1 MSSDPVARRNLIQN
15 ATAIIRA
22 TRGRGLVISSEARD
36 ALGCRGPADVVN
48 LACIWGVGSE
58 VGHEAVSKEARR
70 CVGAAR
76 LKRSS
81 YRGAVDVVYG
91 GAKPEKSEKRK
102 KDQGQQMGG
111 NKRKAEDDDGGG
123 DGTGAAAPPL
133 SNRQRK
139 KLAHEARMKA
149 AAEAK
154 AKDADV
160 NGNGEGMDGVV
171 LNKPLSTEVRKES
184 DKSSTRS

>member
-1 MSSDPVARRNLIQN
+1 MSSDSVARRNLIQN

-48 LACIWGVGSE
+48 LACIWGLGSE

-91 GAKPEKSEKRK
+91 GVKPEKSEKGR
-102 KDQGQQMGG
+102 KDQGQQKGE
-111 NKRKAEDDDGGG
+111 NKRKAEDDDSGGA
-123 DGTGAAAPPL
+123 GTPPL

-154 AKDADV
+154 AKVAEV
-160 NGNGEGMDGVV
+160 NSNKGEQIDGVV
-171 LNKPLSTEVRKES
+171 SNNPVFAKAQK
-184 DKSSTRS
+184 

>member
-36 ALGCRGPADVVN
+36 ALGCRGPADIVN
-48 LACIWGVGSE
+48 LACIWGLGSE

-91 GAKPEKSEKRK
+91 GVKPEKAEKGRK
-102 KDQGQQMGG
+102 EQGQQMGG
-111 NKRKAEDDDGGG
+111 NKRKAEDDDGG
-123 DGTGAAAPPL
+123 DTAARQL

-154 AKDADV
+154 AKDAEV
-160 NGNGEGMDGVV
+160 NNNGEGMDGVV
-171 LNKPLSTEVRKES
+171 PNKSASTEARKTE
-184 DKSSTRS
+184 

>member
-1 MSSDPVARRNLIQN
+1 
-15 ATAIIRA
+15 
-22 TRGRGLVISSEARD
+22 LVISSEARD

-91 GAKPEKSEKRK
+91 GVKPEKSEKGR

-111 NKRKAEDDDGGG
+111 NKRKAEDDAG
-123 DGTGAAAPPL
+123 DGSAAASPL

-154 AKDADV
+154 AKDAEV
-160 NGNGEGMDGVV
+160 NNKGEEMDGVV
-171 LNKPLSTEVRKES
+171 LNKPVSTEVRK
-184 DKSSTRS
+184 

>member
-1 MSSDPVARRNLIQN
+1 M
-15 ATAIIRA
+15 
-22 TRGRGLVISSEARD
+22 
-36 ALGCRGPADVVN
+36 N
-48 LACIWGVGSE
+48 LACIWGLGSE
-58 VGHEAVSKEARR
+58 IGHEAVSKEARR
-70 CVGAAR
+70 CVGASR

-91 GAKPEKSEKRK
+91 GVKPGMSEKGR

-111 NKRKAEDDDGGG
+111 NKRKAEGDDGGG
-123 DGTGAAAPPL
+123 SATPPL

-154 AKDADV
+154 AKDAEVDNKV
-160 NGNGEGMDGVV
+160 EKIDKVV
-171 LNKPLSTEVRKES
+171 SNKPVSTEARK
-184 DKSSTRS
+184 

>member
-81 YRGAVDVVYG
+81 YRGAIDVVYG
-91 GAKPEKSEKRK
+91 GVKPEKSEKGR

-111 NKRKAEDDDGGG
+111 KKRKAEDDGNGSG
-123 DGTGAAAPPL
+123 SGSATTPPL

-139 KLAHEARMKA
+139 KLAHEARMRA

-154 AKDADV
+154 AKDAEV
-160 NGNGEGMDGVV
+160 NDKGEEMDGVV
-171 LNKPLSTEVRKES
+171 LNKPASTEVRE
-184 DKSSTRS
+184 RE

>member
-1 MSSDPVARRNLIQN
+1 
-15 ATAIIRA
+15 
-22 TRGRGLVISSEARD
+22 
-36 ALGCRGPADVVN
+36 

-91 GAKPEKSEKRK
+91 GVKPEKSEEGR
-102 KDQGQQMGG
+102 KDQGQRMGG
-111 NKRKAEDDDGGG
+111 NKRKAEDDGGG
-123 DGTGAAAPPL
+123 SGGDAATPPL

-154 AKDADV
+154 AKDAEV
-160 NGNGEGMDGVV
+160 NDKREEMDGVV
-171 LNKPLSTEVRKES
+171 LNKPVSTESEKES
-184 DKSSTRS
+184 NKSSAQS

>member
-48 LACIWGVGSE
+48 LACIWGLGSE

-91 GAKPEKSEKRK
+91 GVKPDKSEKGRK
-102 KDQGQQMGG
+102 EQGQQVGG
-111 NKRKAEDDDGGG
+111 NKRKAEDDDG
-123 DGTGAAAPPL
+123 L
-133 SNRQRK
+133 SKRQRK

-154 AKDADV
+154 AKDAEV
-160 NGNGEGMDGVV
+160 NTKGEGMDGVV
-171 LNKPLSTEVRKES
+171 PNKS
-184 DKSSTRS
+184 